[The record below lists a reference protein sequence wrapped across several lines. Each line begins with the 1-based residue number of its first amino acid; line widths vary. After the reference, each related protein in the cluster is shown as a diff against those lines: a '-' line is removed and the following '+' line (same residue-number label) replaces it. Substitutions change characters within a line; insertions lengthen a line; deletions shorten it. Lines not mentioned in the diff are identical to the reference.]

1 MPVATVAAVRQ
12 IPQISCCATNP
23 ALSNKDSYPYFLR
36 TVPPDSLQARALWH
50 WILQFQVPLAAC
62 LYSAEGYGQGLYDAL
77 KELARGEGEQDRVQG
92 QALRNMLPGGL
103 IDFLLFTPEFQ
114 EWLVDSF
121 FRGVE
126 ID

>member
-1 MPVATVAAVRQ
+1 MPVATVAAVRK

-50 WILQFQVPLAAC
+50 WILQFEVPLAAC

-77 KELARGEGEQDRVQG
+77 KELARGREHDRVQG
-92 QALRNMLPGGL
+92 QALRNMQLTGGL
-103 IDFLLFTPEFQ
+103 IDIFDFPQHL
-114 EWLVDSF
+114 EWLIEFD
-121 FRGVE
+121 
-126 ID
+126 